1 MLDKI
6 TQFVAAHKVTSAVIA
21 GVGALA
27 VFGMAERG
35 PSPAQGPN
43 DGGIAIPGSDTSGP
57 SGTRAPSG
65 TTSHEVIDPNGFAQ
79 PVRALTIPVPRGWQ
93 AESTIRWDNV
103 NGQCSAGMASPHI
116 RMTSGDRRELIEILP
131 GYLVT
136 TDSSNIT
143 NRGSRPGDFCVIAN
157 TPTGDALMRTLILPR
172 LRQGVRIDRI
182 VSAPLTPSQQQQK
195 AQMEQLAQASPGVR
209 IDVYTIEA
217 WLTHQDGTTEVLV
230 ADGYA
235 LAYPQMIQ
243 GVPPIVLNS
252 NNGMLSVRAA
262 SPQRV
267 QELLQTA
274 RSLIAAAQWDPQWRG
289 QVDETIRTVSAP
301 QRPATR
307 GPRYSSGPNTGFDMD
322 QWRRDQARDDRQQR
336 DRIDSIREVE
346 RCYDPETGRTYEV
359 SIHVGC

>member
-27 VFGMAERG
+27 VFGMADRG
-35 PSPAQGPN
+35 PSPAQGPS
-43 DGGIAIPGSDTSGP
+43 DGGMTAPGSNTPGP
-57 SGTRAPSG
+57 SNTRAPSG
-65 TTSHEVIDPNGFAQ
+65 TTAHEVIDPNGFAQ
-79 PVRALTIPVPRGWQ
+79 PVRALTIPVPNGWQ

-103 NGQCSAGMASPHI
+103 NGQCSAGLASPHI

-143 NRGSRPGDFCVIAN
+143 NRGSQPGDFCVLAN
-157 TPTGDALMRTLILPR
+157 TPTGDVLMRTVILPR

-217 WLTHQDGTTEVLV
+217 WLTHQDGATEVLV

-243 GVPPIVLNS
+243 GVPPIVLNN
-252 NNGMLSVRAA
+252 NNGIVSVRA
-262 SPQRV
+262 SSQQRV

-274 RSLIAAAQWDPQWRG
+274 RGLIAAAQWDPQWRG

-301 QRPATR
+301 QRPSSR

-346 RCYDPETGRTYEV
+346 RCYDPETGRT
-359 SIHVGC
+359 S